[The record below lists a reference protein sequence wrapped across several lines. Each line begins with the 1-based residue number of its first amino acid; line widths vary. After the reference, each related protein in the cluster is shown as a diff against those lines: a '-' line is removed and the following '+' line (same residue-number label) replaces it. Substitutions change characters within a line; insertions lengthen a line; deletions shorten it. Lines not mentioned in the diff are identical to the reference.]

1 MRRFFDPAVTLMNRL
16 RYPRKFALMA
26 FVISLP
32 FLTFMYL
39 LINEINTD
47 TAFAKKE
54 GLGARYNQAIMI
66 FFRDLQQHRG
76 MANAFISGDI
86 SFKKE
91 LLKVQARI
99 DDNIRAIDRL
109 DKKYGKTI
117 TIKNEWQTTKQEWQA
132 IRKNLF
138 SMKAQD
144 SFDMQTALI
153 DNTLSLMVRVADISN
168 LMLDPDIDGF
178 YLMDTVVNKLPLV
191 AEYAGL
197 IRGLG
202 AGAIMPGKLAPEEKA
217 HLIVLS
223 GLCKSELERV
233 DSNMRKV
240 FQKNPGLEKMLVPLL
255 RDTDTGIYTA
265 LAVLEKRVINAEKID
280 IQPSEYFDSFS
291 KAGITIFKLHDAVT
305 SALNNALQDRID
317 RLTRKKVYIEFFALL
332 TVLVIVYLFAGNY
345 FSVMDSLT
353 SLADASRRMGSGD
366 LHAVVSL
373 KTTDETKL
381 LADSFNDMA
390 RRLAEVV
397 EELKRS
403 NTELE
408 HFAYLASHDLKSP
421 LLAVGSNLQL
431 FQRRYKDR
439 LDEEADRF
447 ISDAIKS
454 TIRMEKLIGALLA
467 YSRLRTQGKPFEPV
481 DCTEALNISIANLK
495 VEIEDSGVEITHDA
509 LPKVIADPIQLVQL
523 FQNLIGNAVKFHG
536 QIKPHVHISAERK
549 EREWVFSVRDNGIGI
564 PGEHIEKIFAI
575 FNRPHGEKYPG
586 TGIGLAICKK
596 IVERHSGRIWVES
609 GPGKG
614 STFFFTIPVRE
625 EEV

>member
-1 MRRFFDPAVTLMNRL
+1 MF
-16 RYPRKFALMA
+16 
-26 FVISLP
+26 
-32 FLTFMYL
+32 L
-39 LINEINTD
+39 LINEINRD

-54 GLGARYNQAIMI
+54 GLGARYNQAII
-66 FFRDLQQHRG
+66 LFLRDLQQHRG
-76 MANAFISGDI
+76 MVNAFISGDI

-91 LLKVQARI
+91 LLKMQARI
-99 DDNIRAIDRL
+99 EDDIKAIDGL

-117 TIKNEWQTTKQEWQA
+117 TIKNEWQTTKQGWQA

-138 SMKAQD
+138 SMKARD
-144 SFDMQTALI
+144 SFDMHTALI
-153 DNTLSLMVRVADISN
+153 DDTLLLMVRVADISN
-168 LMLDPDIDGF
+168 LTLDPDIDGF

-223 GLCKSELERV
+223 GLCRSELERV

-255 RDTDTGIYTA
+255 RDTDTGIYSA
-265 LAVLEKRVINAEKID
+265 LEVLDRRVINTEEIN

-291 KAGITIFKLHDAVT
+291 KAGITILKLHDAVT

-332 TVLVIVYLFAGNY
+332 TVLIIVYLFAGNY

-366 LHAVVSL
+366 FHAVVSL
-373 KTTDETKL
+373 KAEDETKL

-403 NTELE
+403 NTDLE

-454 TIRMEKLIGALLA
+454 TIRMEKLISALLA
-467 YSRLRTQGKPFEPV
+467 YSRLTTQGKPFEPA
-481 DCTEALNISIANLK
+481 DCTEALNISLANLK
-495 VEIEDSGVEITHDA
+495 VDIEDSGVEITHDA

-523 FQNLIGNAVKFHG
+523 FQNLIGNAVKFRG
-536 QIKPHVHISAERK
+536 QIKPHIHISAEQK
-549 EREWVFSVRDNGIGI
+549 EKEWVFSVRDNGIGI
-564 PGEHIEKIFAI
+564 PGEYIEKIFEI
-575 FNRPHGEKYPG
+575 FNRPYGEKYAG

-625 EEV
+625 EK

>member
-1 MRRFFDPAVTLMNRL
+1 MF
-16 RYPRKFALMA
+16 
-26 FVISLP
+26 
-32 FLTFMYL
+32 L
-39 LINEINTD
+39 LINEINRD

-54 GLGARYNQAIMI
+54 GLGARYNQAII
-66 FFRDLQQHRG
+66 LFLRDLQQHRG
-76 MANAFISGDI
+76 MVNAFISGDI

-91 LLKVQARI
+91 LLKMQARI
-99 DDNIRAIDRL
+99 EDDIKAIDGL

-117 TIKNEWQTTKQEWQA
+117 TIKNEWQTTKQGWQA

-138 SMKAQD
+138 SMKARD
-144 SFDMQTALI
+144 SFDMHTALI
-153 DNTLSLMVRVADISN
+153 DDTLLLMVRVADISN
-168 LMLDPDIDGF
+168 LTLDPDIDGF

-223 GLCKSELERV
+223 GLCRSELERV

-255 RDTDTGIYTA
+255 RDTDTGIYSA
-265 LAVLEKRVINAEKID
+265 LEVLDRRVINTEEIN

-291 KAGITIFKLHDAVT
+291 KAGITILKLHDAVT

-332 TVLVIVYLFAGNY
+332 TVLIIVYLFAGNY

-366 LHAVVSL
+366 FHAVVSL
-373 KTTDETKL
+373 KAEDETKL

-403 NTELE
+403 NTDLE

-454 TIRMEKLIGALLA
+454 TIRMEKLISALLA
-467 YSRLRTQGKPFEPV
+467 YSRLTTQGKPFEPA
-481 DCTEALNISIANLK
+481 DCTEALNISLANLK
-495 VEIEDSGVEITHDA
+495 VDIEDSGVEITHDA

-523 FQNLIGNAVKFHG
+523 FQNLIGNAVKFRG
-536 QIKPHVHISAERK
+536 QIKPHIHISAEQK
-549 EREWVFSVRDNGIGI
+549 EGEWVFSVRDNGIGI
-564 PGEHIEKIFAI
+564 SGEHIEKIFEI
-575 FNRPHGEKYPG
+575 FNRPYGEKYPG

-609 GPGKG
+609 EPGKG

-625 EEV
+625 EK